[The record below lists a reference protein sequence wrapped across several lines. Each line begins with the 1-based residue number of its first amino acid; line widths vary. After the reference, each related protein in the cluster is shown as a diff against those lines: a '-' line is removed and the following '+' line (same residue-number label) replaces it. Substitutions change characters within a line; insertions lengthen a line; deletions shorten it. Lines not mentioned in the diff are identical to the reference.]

1 MAMNETASSGRTG
14 TRAPRET
21 ASRPAPTPIAPTT
34 AAPHDRNSVSGLP
47 SPSEIHQGGAPSGR
61 VRHRRHHDGWPGDGQ
76 KNITRSETVMQ
87 AAAVQTSPRVP
98 PLARMIRLITVF
110 TPQVDTPGFAS
121 SDGRPASIDRI
132 QRVV

>member
-1 MAMNETASSGRTG
+1 MEG
-14 TRAPRET
+14 
-21 ASRPAPTPIAPTT
+21 PATDT
-34 AAPHDRNSVSGLP
+34 
-47 SPSEIHQGGAPSGR
+47 
-61 VRHRRHHDGWPGDGQ
+61 

-121 SDGRPASIDRI
+121 LRRKSGFNRP
-132 QRVV
+132 